1 MAVRIGSITLR
12 DFEVP
17 SAVRYGGNHRTVVH
31 HLGDGRRIV
40 DRLGADDTD
49 ISFSG
54 TMSGSDA
61 SARAR
66 QLDRLRTTGEK
77 VSLQWDSFQFDVIV
91 RQFTA
96 DFQSGQWIPY
106 QVSCAVL
113 DQSSEGFTSD
123 LSVGAR
129 TFQQD
134 LSALTD
140 ASGVWAARLRSLTDR
155 LNGQGSMSDA
165 AAVLLVRQADDDVLI
180 AENSLHGVSVNP
192 LGSSIASLVR
202 LMAQAVINR
211 GYARRIAVTSV
222 SEQ

>member
-17 SAVRYGGNHRTVVH
+17 SAVRYGGSHRTVVH
-31 HLGDGRRIV
+31 HLGDGRRVV

-49 ISFSG
+49 ITFSG
-54 TMSGSDA
+54 TISGPDA

-155 LNGQGSMSDA
+155 LNGQGSMSDG

-180 AENSLHGVSVNP
+180 AENSLQGVSVNP
-192 LGSSIASLVR
+192 LEPSIASLVR

-222 SEQ
+222 GEQ

>member
-31 HLGDGRRIV
+31 HLGDGRRVV

-54 TMSGSDA
+54 TISGSDA

-77 VSLQWDSFQFDVIV
+77 VALQWDSFQFDVIV

-165 AAVLLVRQADDDVLI
+165 AAVFLVRQADDDVLI
-180 AENSLHGVSVNP
+180 AENSLQGVSVNP
-192 LGSSIASLVR
+192 LESSIASLVR

-211 GYARRIAVTSV
+211 GYARRIAITSV
-222 SEQ
+222 GEQ

>member
-165 AAVLLVRQADDDVLI
+165 AAVFLVRQADDDVLI
-180 AENSLHGVSVNP
+180 AENSLQGVSVNP
-192 LGSSIASLVR
+192 LESSIASLVR

-222 SEQ
+222 GEQ